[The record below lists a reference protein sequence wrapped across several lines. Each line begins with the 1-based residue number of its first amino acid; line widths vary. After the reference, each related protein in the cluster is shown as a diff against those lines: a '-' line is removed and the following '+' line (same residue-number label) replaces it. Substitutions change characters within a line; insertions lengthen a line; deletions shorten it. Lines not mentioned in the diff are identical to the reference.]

1 MVQLPWGG
9 GFSMENKKIP
19 NRSLAIYALI
29 SGVCSLT
36 LLWDPPKQ
44 MLFGAIAVILAY
56 ASKSGKKLSD
66 ISMAATVLGI
76 VSIVCSIVI
85 FAAIVIFFSLMRDP
99 ANAPAF
105 RELFDLLEQFINSPN
120 NLSMAK

>member
-1 MVQLPWGG
+1 
-9 GFSMENKKIP
+9 MENKKIP

-105 RELFDLLEQFINSPN
+105 RELFDLMEQFINSPN
-120 NLSMAK
+120 NLPMAK